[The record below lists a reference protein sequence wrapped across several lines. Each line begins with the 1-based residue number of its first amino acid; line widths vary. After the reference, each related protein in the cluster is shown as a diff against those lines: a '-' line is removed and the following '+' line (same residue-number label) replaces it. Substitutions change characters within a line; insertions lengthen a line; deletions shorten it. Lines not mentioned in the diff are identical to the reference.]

1 MTIVGHG
8 GRAHALKAQLIAK
21 REFAGY
27 WEYLLDEALF
37 TAPPHPQWGGA
48 AMLDSAGRLV
58 GIGSLFVEQA
68 IGGERVQANMF
79 VPTDLLE
86 PILDDLLRFGRN
98 PRPARPWLGLYAA
111 ETDENLIVGGLA
123 KGGPAE
129 NAGVLPGDVLLE
141 VAGERASS
149 LAELFRKT
157 WRLGSAGV
165 EVPLT
170 LARNA
175 DVVRLKVRSADR
187 GDYLRKPA
195 LQ

>member
-1 MTIVGHG
+1 MVDELLPAPAKPLDGRRDRVRGDGIAALQQRQDKIERFYRRGEVGVHVADKACS
-8 GRAHALKAQLIAK
+8 RRENPPAHRRPLPPLGAADDIHRHPLGPDPA
-21 REFAGY
+21 
-27 WEYLLDEALF
+27 DEA
-37 TAPPHPQWGGA
+37 HG
-48 AMLDSAGRLV
+48 V
-58 GIGSLFVEQA
+58 
-68 IGGERVQANMF
+68 
-79 VPTDLLE
+79 
-86 PILDDLLRFGRN
+86 
-98 PRPARPWLGLYAA
+98 
-111 ETDENLIVGGLA
+111 VGGLA

>member
-1 MTIVGHG
+1 M
-8 GRAHALKAQLIAK
+8 
-21 REFAGY
+21 
-27 WEYLLDEALF
+27 
-37 TAPPHPQWGGA
+37 
-48 AMLDSAGRLV
+48 
-58 GIGSLFVEQA
+58 
-68 IGGERVQANMF
+68 
-79 VPTDLLE
+79 
-86 PILDDLLRFGRN
+86 
-98 PRPARPWLGLYAA
+98 
-111 ETDENLIVGGLA
+111 IVGGLA